1 MNIERANRIYNSI
14 RITSNLM
21 LKEDLIKAAIVYA
34 RIRTDWELEGKKGRK
49 EMDVSR
55 TIAHD
60 ALIDS
65 CNVLSRSMKMSGEDI
80 TWRELLGLERKR

>member
-1 MNIERANRIYNSI
+1 
-14 RITSNLM
+14 M

-34 RIRTDWELEGKKGRK
+34 RLRTDWELEGKKGRK

-80 TWRELLGLERKR
+80 SWRELLGLERKEIGDFACFLHCILGILAR